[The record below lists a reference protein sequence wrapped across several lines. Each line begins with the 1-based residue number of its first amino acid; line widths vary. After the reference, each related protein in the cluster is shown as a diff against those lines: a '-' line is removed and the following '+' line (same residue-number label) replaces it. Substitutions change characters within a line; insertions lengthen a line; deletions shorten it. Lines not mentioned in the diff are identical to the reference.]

1 MVSVGLCED
10 DPQVRR
16 VVEEA
21 LAAVDLDVV
30 VAHRA
35 AEAIRAFTP
44 DSGLRALVLDIGLP
58 DGDGRDL
65 CQALR
70 AAGVTAPVLF
80 LTARGGVHEVVA
92 GFGAGGDDYLVKP
105 FAVAEL
111 QARVTAL
118 VRRAPTVPPREPR
131 SLHLDPGAV
140 LRPARRRGGAA
151 DARPSSGCSPRL
163 LARPGEVVRR
173 RELIAAAWPVGAV
186 VQANT
191 LDSYM
196 RRLRRLLEQVRRG
209 GAAHHR
215 ARRRVPAGMTDG
227 SLRSS
232 ASVRRSLTAA
242 TAVISTVGM
251 LTLVVVVLLVA
262 WRTTDHEMD
271 QVLDTRLRPCRRGRG
286 RRRPPDRSD
295 PDDATFDDSELG
307 RGPRR
312 RASSPGRPCPRASP
326 GPWRASPRGG
336 HGVGAGRGTGAS
348 GRRRCGRARTSAPRV
363 VAIDTG
369 PYRSGLGRLIAAS
382 VITGVI
388 VVAGMT
394 LLAGLIVRRALAPVA
409 DDDGDRGRVV
419 PRAARPALRASG
431 RRGTRSPGSPRCS
444 TACWTGSTARSARS
458 SG

>member
-70 AAGVTAPVLF
+70 ASGVTAPVLF

-118 VRRAPTVPPREPR
+118 VRRAPAAVAAGASRALR
-131 SLHLDPGAV
+131 LDPERYSVRHG
-140 LRPARRRGGAA
+140 
-151 DARPSSGCSPRL
+151 DAEERLTPTEFRLLATL
-163 LARPGEVVRR
+163 LARPGDVVRR
-173 RELIAAAWPVGAV
+173 RELIASAWPVGAV

-196 RRLRRLLEQVRRG
+196 RRIRRLLEEVHAEERLTT
-209 GAAHHR
+209 
-215 ARRRVPAGMTDG
+215 AR
-227 SLRSS
+227 
-232 ASVRRSLTAA
+232 
-242 TAVISTVGM
+242 
-251 LTLVVVVLLVA
+251 
-262 WRTTDHEMD
+262 
-271 QVLDTRLRPCRRGRG
+271 
-286 RRRPPDRSD
+286 
-295 PDDATFDDSELG
+295 
-307 RGPRR
+307 
-312 RASSPGRPCPRASP
+312 
-326 GPWRASPRGG
+326 
-336 HGVGAGRGTGAS
+336 GVGFR
-348 GRRRCGRARTSAPRV
+348 
-363 VAIDTG
+363 
-369 PYRSGLGRLIAAS
+369 LG
-382 VITGVI
+382 
-388 VVAGMT
+388 
-394 LLAGLIVRRALAPVA
+394 
-409 DDDGDRGRVV
+409 
-419 PRAARPALRASG
+419 
-431 RRGTRSPGSPRCS
+431 
-444 TACWTGSTARSARS
+444 
-458 SG
+458 